1 MKSSATPT
9 KEPDP
14 LITWQRLSVRKALSV
29 GGLQS
34 GRGHEFG
41 VVLSAAALA
50 LHQGVEYTEAEVN
63 ERLRR
68 WLDDGGSMLATDHVE
83 LRRWLV
89 DMHFVERDGY
99 GRSYRRAES
108 PNAFAAT
115 LQALEGSDLNTIARI
130 ARDADNA
137 VREQRKVAFRSA
149 AHQACATVASTADD
163 ERWMS
168 EALALAR
175 AAGERGE
182 VPIGAVVVSDGR
194 ILGRGGNAPIG
205 SSDPTAHAEIEA
217 LREAARATGNYRLV
231 GASLYVTIEPCVMC
245 AGAIMHAR
253 IARVVFGARDPK
265 TGACGSVVDLFADL
279 RLNHHAQVI
288 DGVNA
293 QQCGALLSAFFASR
307 RQSAA

>member
-1 MKSSATPT
+1 MITRSVSR

-14 LITWQRLSVRKALSV
+14 LVTWQRLSVRKALSL

-34 GRGHEFG
+34 GRGYEFG

-50 LHQGVEYTEAEVN
+50 LHKGVEYTEPEVN
-63 ERLRR
+63 ERLKR
-68 WLDDGGSMLATDHVE
+68 WLDDGGAMLATDHVE

-89 DMHFVERDGY
+89 DMQFVERDGY
-99 GRSYRRAES
+99 GRSYRRSTA

-115 LQALEGSDLNTIARI
+115 LAALEGADLNAIARI
-130 ARDADNA
+130 ARDADVA
-137 VREQRKVAFRSA
+137 AREQRKREWRHGTTAPREPAVA
-149 AHQACATVASTADD
+149 TAEDH
-163 ERWMS
+163 RWMDQ
-168 EALALAR
+168 ALALAR

-182 VPIGAVVVSDGR
+182 VPIGAVVVREGM
-194 ILGRGGNAPIG
+194 ILGRGGNAPIAN
-205 SSDPTAHAEIEA
+205 SDPTAHAEIAA
-217 LREAARATGNYRLV
+217 LREAAAATGNYRLV

-265 TGACGSVVDLFADL
+265 TGACGSVIDLFAEPS
-279 RLNHHAQVI
+279 LNHHAQVI
-288 DGVNA
+288 EGVNA
-293 QQCGALLSAFFASR
+293 QACGELLSAFFAAR

>member
-1 MKSSATPT
+1 MPRTARR
-9 KEPDP
+9 KEPDA
-14 LITWQRLSVRKALSV
+14 LVTWQRLSVRKALSLA
-29 GGLQS
+29 GLQS
-34 GRGHEFG
+34 GRGYEFG

-50 LHQGVEYTEAEVN
+50 LHQGVEYTEPEVN
-63 ERLRR
+63 ERLKR

-89 DMHFVERDGY
+89 DMRFVERDGY
-99 GRSYRRAES
+99 GRSYRRSAA
-108 PNAFAAT
+108 PNAYSAT
-115 LQALEGSDLNTIARI
+115 LAALADADLNAIARI
-130 ARDADNA
+130 AREADAA
-137 VREQRKVAFRSA
+137 AREQRKSEWRQAALSPQEASA
-149 AHQACATVASTADD
+149 ITADD
-163 ERWMS
+163 QRWMD

-182 VPIGAVVVSDGR
+182 VPIGAVVVREGA
-194 ILGRGGNAPIG
+194 ILGRGGNAPVA
-205 SSDPTAHAEIEA
+205 SSDPTAHAEIAA
-217 LREAARATGNYRLV
+217 LREAAGATGNYRLA

-265 TGACGSVVDLFADL
+265 TGACGSVVDLFAEP

-288 DGVNA
+288 EGVNA
-293 QQCGALLSAFFASR
+293 QACGELLSAFFAGR